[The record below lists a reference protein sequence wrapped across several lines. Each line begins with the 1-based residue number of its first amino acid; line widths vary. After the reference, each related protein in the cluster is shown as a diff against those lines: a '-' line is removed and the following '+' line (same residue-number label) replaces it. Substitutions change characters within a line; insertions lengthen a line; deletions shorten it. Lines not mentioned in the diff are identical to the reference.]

1 MEKQEGHR
9 VPQQMPPSRP
19 WSTWAAC
26 RDRDRD
32 RMGKLPGCWLLAA
45 VSAPAP
51 AVLNRDRS
59 DDLRYMYI
67 YIYIESRRS
76 AGDVDLFLFVLFSR
90 ERHG

>member
-32 RMGKLPGCWLLAA
+32 RMGKLPGCWLLSPPLRLQSST
-45 VSAPAP
+45 VID
-51 AVLNRDRS
+51 LTIS
-59 DDLRYMYI
+59 DICI
-67 YIYIESRRS
+67 YIYI
-76 AGDVDLFLFVLFSR
+76 
-90 ERHG
+90 